1 MDPAPAPRACDAC
14 EPSLAVARRLASG
27 DPPSGGAPSAAA
39 YSSSP
44 AEAPGS
50 DGMLEHVLSSSP
62 HGRTTLPRV
71 RGTWLHRIGTY
82 GTLALQP
89 LFVWSYR
96 TAWLYYGILG
106 SVQLVCSLNI
116 GPEKSS
122 SLTSWLGLAAARLG
136 PKVSSA
142 WLGATRELTRSSIKQ
157 QFIT

>member
-71 RGTWLHRIGTY
+71 RGYIA
-82 GTLALQP
+82 LA
-89 LFVWSYR
+89 R
-96 TAWLYYGILG
+96 TAPWP
-106 SVQLVCSLNI
+106 LVL
-116 GPEKSS
+116 PY
-122 SLTSWLGLAAARLG
+122 GLAVLWHTRICAASMLLACMDSPMGFLQTCHLRACSIFYPNPYGLTEIE
-136 PKVSSA
+136 VVLISSKSKF
-142 WLGATRELTRSSIKQ
+142 LPIHINPL
-157 QFIT
+157 